1 MNNEIGRRDFMK
13 LSAASIMTASV
24 ALNFGNTAFAATASE
39 NPKDVLKNFFESFSP
54 TDHESWVKL
63 FRKFSAWI
71 LSPIC
76 AECV

>member
-39 NPKDVLKNFFESFSP
+39 NPKDVLKI
-54 TDHESWVKL
+54 
-63 FRKFSAWI
+63 FRI
-71 LSPIC
+71 VLSNRP
-76 AECV
+76 

>member
-39 NPKDVLKNFFESFSP
+39 NPKDVLKKFFRI
-54 TDHESWVKL
+54 V
-63 FRKFSAWI
+63 
-71 LSPIC
+71 LSNRP
-76 AECV
+76 